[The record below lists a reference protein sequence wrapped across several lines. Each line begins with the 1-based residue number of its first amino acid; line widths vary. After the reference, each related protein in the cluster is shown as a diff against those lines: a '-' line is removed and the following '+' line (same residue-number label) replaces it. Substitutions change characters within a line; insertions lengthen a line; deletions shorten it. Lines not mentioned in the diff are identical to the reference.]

1 MLIMQRMQDLLEG
14 HLQLLNNK
22 LEESRKLMKD
32 NILLHEQLQR
42 EQSENQRLRSELDAL
57 QAKEVVDRRASD
69 LSAIQGNQQTKA
81 WVDRLVQ
88 EIDACLESLNR

>member
-1 MLIMQRMQDLLEG
+1 MQRMQDLLEG